1 MLTSSTAM
9 NAVHIRR
16 VQLPVVST
24 PCRTA
29 SKSPQPPFAARCAAR
44 RTRCRWRPI
53 CLLRGKVAMPE
64 ITRSYRPV
72 IVQETS
78 PASLPANWKP
88 PSVMFT
94 SSSCRTK
101 ICWLLF
107 FLYQQP
113 AGGRSGRS
121 KLSASL
127 LEKQR
132 VNGGLVMMF
141 FFKHVLN
148 NPVLM

>member
-101 ICWLLF
+101 ICWLF
-107 FLYQQP
+107 FFIS
-113 AGGRSGRS
+113 ATGWGRSGRS

-148 NPVLM
+148 NHVLV